1 MNENTDYLRVIPLGG
16 LNQFGMNCCVI
27 ECNDSLLLLDCGLT
41 FPDTPNFGIDY
52 IIPDYTWLLD
62 NIERLEAVVLT
73 HGHEDHIGGLPFLL
87 EEVDVPIVGGKLTL
101 AMIKRKL
108 QEHDVEDVA
117 YFEVQPGDTMRL
129 GPFNLEFI
137 HVNHSI
143 PGAMSVKIDT
153 PVGRLIFTGDW
164 KLDQTPLGE
173 PVMDLATFARLGDE
187 GVLALLGDS
196 TNVDVP
202 GVSGSEADVQ
212 IALANVIRNAPGR
225 VIIAMFSSNLHRVAG
240 VLHSALKHGR
250 KVCLLGRSLERNYD
264 LASELGM
271 LDLPKGSVLINP
283 DEINRT
289 KDDGLVILCTGSQAE
304 PRSSLTRMAND
315 DHNIV
320 RLKNT
325 DTVVFSA
332 RVIPGNETG
341 IYRMMDALARKDV
354 TVITTKHQPVH
365 ASGHAQR
372 EEMKLLLNLTKP
384 RYMVPMHGD
393 FRVRSAH
400 GELAQKVCRSIPMVI
415 DDGDILEFTKGTAKI
430 VGRVQ
435 IGRVAI
441 DGRAVG
447 DIDDIQIRDRM
458 RLAASGIIV
467 AFLIVDGRTGDISDG
482 PRLLH
487 HGFLPIGD
495 ETDRRLNEAAQYA
508 REQLEQMSAQSRRDL
523 GEVQESLRT
532 SIRRFFRK
540 RADKKPVVVPVV
552 HEL

>member
-1 MNENTDYLRVIPLGG
+1 
-16 LNQFGMNCCVI
+16 
-27 ECNDSLLLLDCGLT
+27 
-41 FPDTPNFGIDY
+41 
-52 IIPDYTWLLD
+52 
-62 NIERLEAVVLT
+62 
-73 HGHEDHIGGLPFLL
+73 
-87 EEVDVPIVGGKLTL
+87 
-101 AMIKRKL
+101 
-108 QEHDVEDVA
+108 
-117 YFEVQPGDTMRL
+117 
-129 GPFNLEFI
+129 
-137 HVNHSI
+137 
-143 PGAMSVKIDT
+143 
-153 PVGRLIFTGDW
+153 
-164 KLDQTPLGE
+164 
-173 PVMDLATFARLGDE
+173 
-187 GVLALLGDS
+187 
-196 TNVDVP
+196 
-202 GVSGSEADVQ
+202 
-212 IALANVIRNAPGR
+212 
-225 VIIAMFSSNLHRVAG
+225 
-240 VLHSALKHGR
+240 
-250 KVCLLGRSLERNYD
+250 
-264 LASELGM
+264 M

-341 IYRMMDALARKDV
+341 IYRMMDALARKGV

-393 FRVRSAH
+393 FRVRIAH
-400 GELAQKVCRSIPMVI
+400 GELAQKVCKSIPMVI
-415 DDGDILEFTKGTAKI
+415 DDGDILEFTKGAAKV

-495 ETDRRLNEAAQYA
+495 ETDRRLGEAAQYA
-508 REQLEQMSAQSRRDL
+508 REQLEQMSAQSRRNL